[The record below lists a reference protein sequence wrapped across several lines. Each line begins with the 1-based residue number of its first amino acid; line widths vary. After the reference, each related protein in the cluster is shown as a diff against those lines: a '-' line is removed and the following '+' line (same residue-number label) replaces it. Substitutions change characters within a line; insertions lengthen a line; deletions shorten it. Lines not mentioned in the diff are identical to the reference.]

1 MSFSSSLP
9 VSFSRKVLNNW
20 FLEKS
25 LLIAFLKI
33 TIFNKTKDD
42 LYFLIIHN
50 KTYKGKA
57 FSFLVSI
64 T

>member
-25 LLIAFLKI
+25 LLIAVLKI

-57 FSFLVSI
+57 FSFLVS
-64 T
+64 TT